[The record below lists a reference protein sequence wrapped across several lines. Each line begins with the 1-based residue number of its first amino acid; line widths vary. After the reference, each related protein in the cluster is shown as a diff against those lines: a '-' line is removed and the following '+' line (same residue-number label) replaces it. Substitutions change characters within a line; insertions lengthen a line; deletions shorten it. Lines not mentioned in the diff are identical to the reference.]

1 MITVDHLRI
10 AAGVINKYRQGDS
23 IPDEEL
29 IISIPVL
36 ESVSNFLKLAGIR
49 YKLVSDDISRI
60 LRELESFR
68 DSRGIN
74 HKTVESSFISR
85 RGAAVAWLFSDESRS
100 LPAGEA
106 RKMIVE
112 KFGVDVEQYL
122 QNKFSSSL

>member
-1 MITVDHLRI
+1 MIAVDHLRI
-10 AAGVINKYRQGDS
+10 AAGIINKYRHGDT

-36 ESVSNFLKLAGIR
+36 ESVSSFLKLADIR
-49 YKLVSDDISRI
+49 YKLASDDISRI

-68 DSRGIN
+68 DSREVN
-74 HKTVESSFISR
+74 KMVESSFTNR
-85 RGAAVAWLFSDESRS
+85 RDAAVTWLFSDESRS